1 MAKGDI
7 ISRLKLES
15 GEFDSKIK
23 RAGQELMAYSEHC
36 KKTGLQM
43 GYANKD
49 AKEFAKALGSMTTV
63 STTAR
68 GKVNELSEA
77 FVNLKSMYNQMTD
90 AEKKG
95 EFGRTLSASLD
106 QLKQRT
112 MEAKKELNDIT
123 KELQSSGNG
132 GGGLFGG
139 GKMDG
144 MLQVFGGNLMTKA
157 AGMLTTELMGT
168 VQQSVELARAGEG
181 IRMAFERLNR
191 PGLLDNLKEATH
203 GTVSELDLMKQAVKF
218 DNFKLSLDQMGTF
231 LAFAQQQA
239 KDTGQSVDYMV
250 DSIVTGLGRKSLPIL
265 DNLGLSASDIRERM
279 KETGDMTS
287 AVAQIIQERMDAAG
301 GYVET
306 AADRAARATAQAQ
319 DKAEEFGRTAM
330 PIAQEWEETWA
341 TLKSGAMSF
350 ANTLLGPVAESIR
363 SIQGVLNG
371 DAADPIGRTIER
383 MEREEQQKRD
393 KEKRDSI
400 LRQSLLPRM
409 PGGYVEVTDKNGNVL
424 HGGHFDNEE
433 QKQALLSSWNT
444 TRTTGGRTRTTGMS
458 LGESLMDSLL
468 KAQRGIDVNALK
480 EDASAPWSPS
490 SAWKMLSQQH
500 YATLQPERRMSK
512 AEWDEGQQRGKENIE
527 NNYGGI
533 EEWEKQMKKQL
544 SVMDA
549 IGGNVGNIMS
559 GIQQMGIKIPDGIS
573 QLINGFQTIISMV
586 SSIVSLVAIISSI
599 SAVKATPVIGW
610 LLAGGGIA
618 GGLRGRAP
626 LHAAGGIMVPG
637 NNMSGDMVPAMLNSG
652 ELVLNRA
659 QQGNIASQLQGG
671 MQHGKL
677 EAVVTGEQLR
687 FVLNTNSLR
696 RGKGEYVTSTH
707 M

>member
-363 SIQGVLNG
+363 SIQGILNSDTDDRIIGSKYNMFNGYKNQSATNKPTWG
-371 DAADPIGRTIER
+371 DVPVVKA
-383 MEREEQQKRD
+383 
-393 KEKRDSI
+393 
-400 LRQSLLPRM
+400 

-433 QKQALLSSWNT
+433 QKQALLSSWDT
-444 TRTTGGRTRTTGMS
+444 TRTKGGRTRTTGKS

-468 KAQRGIDVNALK
+468 KAQRGIDANALK

-490 SAWKMLSQQH
+490 SAWTAVTGAWKRDNPAMDEDERKAKLKMMKDREKE
-500 YATLQPERRMSK
+500 T
-512 AEWDEGQQRGKENIE
+512 GKELKEKGKDKDKDAVEVADQI
-527 NNYGGI
+527 YGGVS
-533 EEWEKQMKKQL
+533 QMVTSLEGLGLELPEGFKEVL
-544 SVMDA
+544 GGVGSM
-549 IGGNVGNIMS
+549 IGLL
-559 GIQQMGIKIPDGIS
+559 Q
-573 QLINGFQTIISMV
+573 
-586 SSIVSLVAIISSI
+586 SIVIIVQGIEAMQKVGTFLGIFRNGGIVPHAATGMVIPGNDYSDR
-599 SAVKATPVIGW
+599 TPV
-610 LLAGGGIA
+610 LAQ
-618 GGLRGRAP
+618 
-626 LHAAGGIMVPG
+626 
-637 NNMSGDMVPAMLNSG
+637 SG
-652 ELVLNRA
+652 ELILNRA
-659 QQGNIASQLQGG
+659 QQGNIASQLTGGG
-671 MQHGKL
+671 MQNMNL
-677 EAVVTGEQLR
+677 SAVVTGEQLR
-687 FVLNTNSLR
+687 FVLNTNSRR
-696 RGKGEYVTSTH
+696 RGKGEYVTTNRR
-707 M
+707 